1 MDKHVYK
8 LRPSDYWKIGE
19 HESWFSDMA
28 AEGLHLKKI
37 GVLFAKFAKGEPK
50 DMNYRIELTS
60 KRYISSEQK
69 QFYQEN
75 GWDYVAKYGMYH
87 IFASPVKVNAPEL
100 HTDPAEQA
108 YTLTELD
115 KKLKS
120 NAITSVVAAIF
131 LTGMLGAN
139 LFLDGT
145 PFLQLI
151 DGGLLH
157 LNLISLFLIFA
168 TYQTI
173 IGAKSIHTLKKDL
186 AAGKSIDHRAKWS
199 KNSKRRTI
207 ISLLFT
213 ILLLFSSIVPFY
225 KLVQDTTET
234 LPESTPSLPIVRLA
248 EIENNPNLLR
258 QEPEYFG
265 GDDVD
270 WANRLSISW
279 DPLAPVQYETDENGY
294 VPGEQWADQS
304 GEYSPSLS
312 TEYYQL
318 QFSFLA
324 EPLLNDLRKRNHY
337 PGRGIKLVHS
347 ENKSFD
353 TFYAYEEQE
362 SKEVYASIGNVVVYV
377 RYHGFAKIEDIII
390 KMEEKVTL
398 MEL

>member
-1 MDKHVYK
+1 MNKHVYK

-50 DMNYRIELTS
+50 DMNYRIEITS

-87 IFASPVKVNAPEL
+87 IFSSSVEVNAPEL

-120 NAITSVVAAIF
+120 NAITSVVTTIF
-131 LTGMLGAN
+131 LLGMLGAN

-145 PFLQLI
+145 PILQLI

-157 LNLISLFLIFA
+157 LNFISLFLIFA

-207 ISLLFT
+207 LSLLFT
-213 ILLLFSSIVPFY
+213 FILLFSSIVPFS

-265 GDDVD
+265 GDNVD
-270 WANRLSISW
+270 WANRISSSW
-279 DPLAPVQYETDENGY
+279 DPLAPVQFETDENGY
-294 VPGEQWADQS
+294 ILGKEWSDHS
-304 GEYSPSLS
+304 GQYSPSLT

-324 EPLLNDLRKRNHY
+324 KPLLNDLIKRNHY
-337 PGRGIKLVHS
+337 RGDSMELVQT
-347 ENKSFD
+347 ENALFD
-353 TFYAYEEQE
+353 TLYAYEAQE

-377 RYHGFAKIEDIII
+377 RYHGYAKIEDVILN
-390 KMEEKVTL
+390 MEEKIIT